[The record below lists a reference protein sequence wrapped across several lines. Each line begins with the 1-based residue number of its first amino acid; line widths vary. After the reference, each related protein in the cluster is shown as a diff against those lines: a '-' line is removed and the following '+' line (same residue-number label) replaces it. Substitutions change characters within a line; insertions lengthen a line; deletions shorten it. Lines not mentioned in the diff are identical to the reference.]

1 MPSKP
6 KHPLRFTNKNKF
18 TTLPH
23 GLTLYRLPHNA
34 IIKPD
39 DWFTAI
45 ENTPKLGLMPVRI
58 DFSLINSKV
67 SKHFNHFAFYRV
79 AK

>member
-34 IIKPD
+34 TIQSS
-39 DWFTAI
+39 DWLTLAD
-45 ENTPKLGLMPVRI
+45 NTPTLGLMPISIVSI
-58 DFSLINSKV
+58 FLNSKV
-67 SKHFNHFAFYRV
+67 SKHPEFVFYRV